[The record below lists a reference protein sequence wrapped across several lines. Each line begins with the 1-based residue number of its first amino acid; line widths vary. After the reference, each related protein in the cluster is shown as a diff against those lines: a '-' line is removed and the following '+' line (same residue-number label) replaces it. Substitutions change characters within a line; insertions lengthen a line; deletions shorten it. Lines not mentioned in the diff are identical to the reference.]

1 MTSPTMSDG
10 SAWAPI
16 MTPPAL
22 RSMRFADG
30 GVRWEGNAIPKPNET
45 DDQRRRRRQQ
55 RLSCAVMENRAAEAC
70 RRAQG
75 CNYGLPPAARDE
87 QVEQNRASS
96 LLVHHD
102 ELARQAIAQLS
113 HHRPID
119 RRTDYR
125 HRPQSSG

>member
-1 MTSPTMSDG
+1 MVACDG
-10 SAWAPI
+10 KE
-16 MTPPAL
+16 TP
-22 RSMRFADG
+22 SQSQT
-30 GVRWEGNAIPKPNET
+30 T

-113 HHRPID
+113 HNWPPLISPATRSTVTGTTRSP
-119 RRTDYR
+119 
-125 HRPQSSG
+125 P